1 MDIHTGDPESNP
13 TRKKSESPQ
22 FDIEKTAKILSL
34 VAIPL
39 VIALFGWMIQ
49 NQLSQRSLSQE
60 YVKLAV
66 SILQSPKSSEVPAGL
81 RDWAVDLL
89 NENSPTKF
97 SPETV
102 RQLKAGDIN
111 LAGVLNT
118 ILAIASKGG
127 GIAVSPDGSTVVTGQ
142 DDGTVAIWDIRT
154 GILKQKLSGQ
164 NAPISAVI
172 FSPDA
177 KMLFSGDSD
186 GSVSKW
192 DVATGKMLQRLQ
204 GSSPVLGLAV
214 SPDLHSLI
222 VRYADRTVRIW
233 DVSTGQLLKELRLTS
248 PTP

>member
-1 MDIHTGDPESNP
+1 MADHV
-13 TRKKSESPQ
+13 KKTNGERNDSPRY
-22 FDIEKTAKILSL
+22 DVEKTAKILSL

-39 VIALFGWMIQ
+39 VIALFGWIIQ

-66 SILQSPKSSEVPAGL
+66 SILQSPKSSDVPTGL

-97 SPETV
+97 SPETI

-118 ILAIASKGG
+118 ILAIASNGG
-127 GIAVSPDGSTVVTGQ
+127 GIAVSPDASTVVTGQ
-142 DDGTVAIWDIRT
+142 DDGTIAIWDIRT
-154 GILKQKLSGQ
+154 GVLKRKLSGH
-164 NAPISAVI
+164 NAAISAVA
-172 FSPDA
+172 FSPDT
-177 KMLFSGDSD
+177 KILFSGGSD
-186 GSVSKW
+186 GSVIKW
-192 DVATGKMLQRLQ
+192 DVTTGTMIQRLQ
-204 GSSPVLGLAV
+204 GSSPVLGLAI

-233 DVSTGQLLKELRLTS
+233 DVSSGQLLKELRLTS
-248 PTP
+248 PAP

>member
-1 MDIHTGDPESNP
+1 MADHV
-13 TRKKSESPQ
+13 KKTNSERNGSPRY
-22 FDIEKTAKILSL
+22 DVEKTAKVLSL
-34 VAIPL
+34 VAIPI
-39 VIALFGWMIQ
+39 VIAVFGWIIQ

-81 RDWAVDLL
+81 REWAVDLL
-89 NENSPTKF
+89 NDNSPTKF
-97 SPETV
+97 SPETI

-142 DDGTVAIWDIRT
+142 DDGTIAIWDIRT
-154 GILKQKLSGQ
+154 GILKQKLSGHD
-164 NAPISAVI
+164 AAISAVV

-177 KMLFSGDSD
+177 KMLFSGGSD
-186 GSVSKW
+186 GSLVKW
-192 DVATGKMLQRLQ
+192 DVATGKMVQRLA
-204 GSSPVLGLAV
+204 GSSPVLGLV
-214 SPDLHSLI
+214 ISPDLHSLI
-222 VRYADRTVRIW
+222 ARYADRTIRIW
-233 DVSTGQLLKELRLTS
+233 DVSSGQLLKELRLAS